1 MKMNKL
7 NLVVTITSELELEN
21 KREFKN
27 AVLEKIREMIN
38 NYYWLK
44 NKKFDFTL
52 EGKIIKKE
60 VM

>member
-52 EGKIIKKE
+52 EGKIIKEE

>member
-1 MKMNKL
+1 MNKL

-27 AVLEKIREMIN
+27 AVLEKIKEMIN

-52 EGKIIKKE
+52 EGKIIKEE

>member
-1 MKMNKL
+1 MNRL
-7 NLVVTITSELELEN
+7 SLVITITSRSKLDNEE
-21 KREFKN
+21 EFKDT
-27 AVLEKIREMIN
+27 VLEKIREMIN
-38 NYYWLK
+38 NYYWLR

>member
-1 MKMNKL
+1 MNRL
-7 NLVVTITSELELEN
+7 SLVITITSRSKLDNEE
-21 KREFKN
+21 EFKDT
-27 AVLEKIREMIN
+27 VLEKIREMIN

>member
-1 MKMNKL
+1 MNRL
-7 NLVVTITSELELEN
+7 SLVITITSRSKLDNEE
-21 KREFKN
+21 EFKDT
-27 AVLEKIREMIN
+27 VLEKIREMIN

-52 EGKIIKKE
+52 EGKIIKEE